1 MKLVIKKKTI
11 KIVILIIVM
20 AIIVIGGIFLIQFIS
35 NNIMIKQTAEKI
47 SQINAEELE
56 TKIMEELKN
65 TELYINN
72 KDNNKNGKTEV
83 ITVFTNGTNFQE
95 YITATIACLLNDDI
109 IAVLEVPCF
118 KINTIDGKF
127 NNIEYTAQFMK
138 NSMIKD
144 TVKKVFKD
152 NYNID
157 LSITGNREYNKRFN
171 EEVSNHG
178 TIYYSNN
185 AYFVKILNKITGNNY
200 NESIV
205 KSLNQYKTSTF
216 GIID

>member
-83 ITVFTNGTNFQE
+83 ITVFT
-95 YITATIACLLNDDI
+95 
-109 IAVLEVPCF
+109 
-118 KINTIDGKF
+118 K
-127 NNIEYTAQFMK
+127 
-138 NSMIKD
+138 
-144 TVKKVFKD
+144 
-152 NYNID
+152 
-157 LSITGNREYNKRFN
+157 TGYR
-171 EEVSNHG
+171 
-178 TIYYSNN
+178 I
-185 AYFVKILNKITGNNY
+185 
-200 NESIV
+200 
-205 KSLNQYKTSTF
+205 
-216 GIID
+216 